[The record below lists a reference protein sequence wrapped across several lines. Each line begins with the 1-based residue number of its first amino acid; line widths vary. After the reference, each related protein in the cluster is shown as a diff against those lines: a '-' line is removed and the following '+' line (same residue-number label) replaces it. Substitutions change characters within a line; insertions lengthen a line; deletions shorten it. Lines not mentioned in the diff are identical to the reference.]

1 MIIKYININITDIKN
16 NTASNYFYNDSSIIN
31 DDKNNHNT
39 ISINKRMDRLKTEMS
54 NHKNKNLII
63 HRNSEYKT
71 DKFKLIKES
80 KTENNNIF
88 NENNDMHYNNEND
101 LPNNGY
107 QKIKINRKNIFPKKS
122 ENSIK
127 NAININNKNIQ
138 NININEINK
147 RNNNFQIL
155 NNSKIKNSY
164 NIEDKNINS
173 ININNSSNLY
183 SKNLNS
189 DKKAILIRI
198 ENLLIKILKYKI

>member
-1 MIIKYININITDIKN
+1 
-16 NTASNYFYNDSSIIN
+16 
-31 DDKNNHNT
+31 
-39 ISINKRMDRLKTEMS
+39 
-54 NHKNKNLII
+54 
-63 HRNSEYKT
+63 
-71 DKFKLIKES
+71 
-80 KTENNNIF
+80 
-88 NENNDMHYNNEND
+88 MHYNNEND

-189 DKKAILIRI
+189 DKKSYFNQNRKFIDKDFKIQ
-198 ENLLIKILKYKI
+198 NLRNNLIKTHNNTINNISNFNNCNYIYLFNK